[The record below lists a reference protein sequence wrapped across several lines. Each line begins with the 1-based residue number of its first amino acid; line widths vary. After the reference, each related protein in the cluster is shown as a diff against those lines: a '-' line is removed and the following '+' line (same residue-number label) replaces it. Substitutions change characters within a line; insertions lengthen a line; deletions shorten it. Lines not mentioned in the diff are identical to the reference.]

1 MAVPLCDRRVER
13 GMTQSELALA
23 VGLSQ
28 GEISRIETGRRRL
41 TVDLLLA
48 IARAIDVKPAALLQ
62 GKSKAA

>member
-48 IARAIDVKPAALLQ
+48 IARALDVKPAALLQ

>member
-48 IARAIDVKPAALLQ
+48 IARALDVKPAALLQ
-62 GKSKAA
+62 GESKAA